1 MLKRVITAVAIAA
14 TLGASGLALSA
25 CSSTGENAPMA
36 AVDFTADTIVID
48 VRTPEEFDTGHLAG
62 ALNINWQGAE
72 FMQAVDVLDKSANY
86 AIYCRSGNRSAQAID
101 MMASMGFTNLTNLGS
116 VDEAAKATGIAVVT
130 D

>member
-1 MLKRVITAVAIAA
+1 MKRIITALAITA
-14 TLGASGLALSA
+14 TLAGSGLALSA
-25 CSSTGENAPMA
+25 CAPSASNPPMA

-62 ALNINWQGAE
+62 ALNINWESAE

-116 VDEAAKATGIAVVT
+116 VDEAAKATGIAVIT

>member
-1 MLKRVITAVAIAA
+1 MKRIITALAITA
-14 TLGASGLALSA
+14 TLAASGLALSA
-25 CSSTGENAPMA
+25 CAPGAANPPMA

-48 VRTPEEFDTGHLAG
+48 VRTPEEFDSGHLAG
-62 ALNINWQGAE
+62 ALNINWESAE

>member
-1 MLKRVITAVAIAA
+1 MKRIITAIAVVA
-14 TLGASGLALSA
+14 TLGAGGLALSA
-25 CSSTGENAPMA
+25 CAPTGGSTPTA

-62 ALNINWQGAE
+62 ALNINWEGAE
-72 FMQAVDVLDKSANY
+72 FMQAVDALDKSANY
-86 AIYCRSGNRSAQAID
+86 VIYCRSGNRSAQAID

>member
-1 MLKRVITAVAIAA
+1 
-14 TLGASGLALSA
+14 
-25 CSSTGENAPMA
+25 MA

-72 FMQAVDVLDKSANY
+72 FMQAVNVLDKSANY
-86 AIYCRSGNRSAQAID
+86 VIYCRSGNRAGQAID
-101 MMASMGFTNLTNLGS
+101 MMTSMGFTNLTNLGS
-116 VDEAAKATGIAVVT
+116 VEEAAQATGIAIVT

>member
-1 MLKRVITAVAIAA
+1 MLKRVITAIAIVT

-36 AVDFTADTIVID
+36 AVDFTANTIVID

-86 AIYCRSGNRSAQAID
+86 VIYCRSGNRAGQAID
-101 MMASMGFTNLTNLGS
+101 MMTSMGFTNLTNLGS
-116 VDEAAKATGIAVVT
+116 VEEAAQATGIAVVT

>member
-1 MLKRVITAVAIAA
+1 MLKRVITAIAIVT

-86 AIYCRSGNRSAQAID
+86 VIYCRSGNRAGQAID
-101 MMASMGFTNLTNLGS
+101 MMTSMGFTNLTNLGS
-116 VDEAAKATGIAVVT
+116 VEEAAQATGIAVVT

>member
-1 MLKRVITAVAIAA
+1 MLKRVITAVAIVA

-86 AIYCRSGNRSAQAID
+86 VIYCRSGNRAGQAID
-101 MMASMGFTNLTNLGS
+101 MMTSMGFTNLTNLGS
-116 VDEAAKATGIAVVT
+116 VEEAAQATGIAVVT

>member
-1 MLKRVITAVAIAA
+1 MLKRVITAVAIVA

-86 AIYCRSGNRSAQAID
+86 VIYCRSGNRAGQAID
-101 MMASMGFTNLTNLGS
+101 MMTGMGFTNLTNLGS
-116 VDEAAKATGIAVVT
+116 VEEAAQATGIAVVT

>member
-1 MLKRVITAVAIAA
+1 MKRIITAIAVVA
-14 TLGASGLALSA
+14 TLGAGGLALSSCA
-25 CSSTGENAPMA
+25 PSQGGAPMA
-36 AVDFTADTIVID
+36 DVDFTADTIVID
-48 VRTPEEFDTGHLAG
+48 VRTPEEFDSGHLDG
-62 ALNINWQGAE
+62 ALNINWQSAE

-116 VDEAAKATGIAVVT
+116 VDEAAKTTGIAVVT

>member
-1 MLKRVITAVAIAA
+1 MKRIITAIAIVA
-14 TLGASGLALSA
+14 TLGAGGLALSA

-86 AIYCRSGNRSAQAID
+86 VIYCRSGNRAGQAID
-101 MMASMGFTNLTNLGS
+101 MMTSMGFTNLTNLGS
-116 VDEAAKATGIAVVT
+116 VEEAAKATGIAVVT

>member
-14 TLGASGLALSA
+14 TLGAGGLALSA
-25 CSSTGENAPMA
+25 CSSTGESAPMA

-72 FMQAVDVLDKSANY
+72 FMQALDVLDKSANY
-86 AIYCRSGNRSAQAID
+86 VIYCRSGNRSAQAID

-116 VDEAAKATGIAVVT
+116 VDEAAQATGIAVVT

>member
-1 MLKRVITAVAIAA
+1 
-14 TLGASGLALSA
+14 
-25 CSSTGENAPMA
+25 MA

-86 AIYCRSGNRSAQAID
+86 VIYCRSGNRAGQAID
-101 MMASMGFTNLTNLGS
+101 MMTSMGFTNLTNLGS
-116 VDEAAKATGIAVVT
+116 VEEAAQATGIAVVT

>member
-1 MLKRVITAVAIAA
+1 MKRIITALAITA
-14 TLGASGLALSA
+14 TLAASGLALSA
-25 CSSTGENAPMA
+25 CAPNAGNPPMA

-48 VRTPEEFDTGHLAG
+48 VRTPEEFDSGHLAG
-62 ALNINWQGAE
+62 ALNINWESAE

-116 VDEAAKATGIAVVT
+116 VDEAAKATGLAVIT

>member
-1 MLKRVITAVAIAA
+1 
-14 TLGASGLALSA
+14 
-25 CSSTGENAPMA
+25 MA

-86 AIYCRSGNRSAQAID
+86 VIYCRSGNRAGQAID
-101 MMASMGFTNLTNLGS
+101 MMTGMGFTNLTNLGS
-116 VDEAAKATGIAVVT
+116 VEEAAQATGIAVVT